1 MLYGVQGVG
10 KSTWANQAPGAV
22 FVPTEE
28 GLNDIDCQRF
38 PLAKSFDE
46 VMERLRQLADE
57 QHNFQTVVIDS
68 LDWLEQ
74 LIWAKVCGEKG
85 WKNIEDAGYGKGYTA
100 AVGPWQKLLAGLDYL
115 REHRNMGVVLL
126 AHARIEKYENPE
138 TDSYDRYSP
147 RLNKH
152 ASAIIQEWCDEV
164 FFACYKVYT
173 REVDEGFNRK
183 AAKAIGGD
191 ERIIRTAEKPFAVAK
206 NRLGMPDEVEMSW
219 QVYQQYQ
226 KGAK

>member
-10 KSTWANQAPGAV
+10 KSTWANSAPGAV

-28 GLNDIDCQRF
+28 GLNDIECSRF

-46 VMERLRQLADE
+46 VMGRLRQLAE
-57 QHNFQTVVIDS
+57 EPHEFKTVVIDS

-74 LIWAKVCGEKG
+74 LIWEHVCKEKG
-85 WKNIEDAGYGKGYTA
+85 VKHIDDVGYGKGYTA
-100 AVGPWQKLLAGLDYL
+100 ALGSWNKLLAALDYL
-115 REHRNMGVVLL
+115 REHRGTTIVLL
-126 AHARIEKYENPE
+126 AHAKVEKYENPE
-138 TDSYDRYSP
+138 TDAYDRYSP

-173 REVDEGFNRK
+173 RESDAGFNRK
-183 AAKAIGGD
+183 VTKALGGD

-219 QVYQQYQ
+219 LVYSQYQ
-226 KGAK
+226 NGAK